1 MLRRFLIEKLNTEK
15 IKCIFCLK
23 AALGLVILFARP
35 PFVSR
40 DPGSQA
46 AEAGLHS
53 KCNLCVIS
61 QFDCVDL
68 CCVLHI
74 SPQFRRIMMFRRP
87 IEEEITSENT
97 RKSVLAIIATSFSIT
112 YY

>member
-1 MLRRFLIEKLNTEK
+1 MVYQSININVMFLLFYLWFSLKAALGLAMLQRFLIEKLNTEK

-35 PFVSR
+35 PFVSQ

-53 KCNLCVIS
+53 KCNFV
-61 QFDCVDL
+61 
-68 CCVLHI
+68 
-74 SPQFRRIMMFRRP
+74 
-87 IEEEITSENT
+87 
-97 RKSVLAIIATSFSIT
+97 
-112 YY
+112 